1 MGINNT
7 KMGLG
12 LAALGRPEYI
22 NVNNSEVD
30 DKSEEAFKNNAFEVL
45 DQAYKL
51 GVRYFDTA
59 PSYGK
64 GETFLDEWNLK
75 RSYKDVV
82 LGTKWG
88 YTYMADWE
96 LGYAG
101 KHEIKEHSLSK
112 LIEQWQVS
120 KTLLPQLKYYQIHSA
135 TLESGVLLNSDV
147 LVKLSELKR
156 EFGLKIGLTS
166 SGINQSEVLKTA
178 LNIKI
183 DGFELFDS
191 FQVTY
196 NIFEQSAFDILK
208 EVIQNQKTVIIKEAL
223 ANGRVFRNENYPHY
237 LDLYELLKILS
248 KKYNVGVDAIALR
261 YVMDSIEPSIV
272 LSGASATSQLA
283 ANLKAYT
290 FKLSEEEIA
299 LLNEH
304 KVAVSEY
311 WEERAELDW
320 H

>member
-1 MGINNT
+1 MSGNKT
-7 KMGLG
+7 KIGLG

-22 NVNNSEVD
+22 NVNNSVVD
-30 DKSEEAFKNNAFEVL
+30 NKSEKAFKNNAFEVL

-51 GVRYFDTA
+51 GIRYFDTT

-64 GETFLDEWNLK
+64 GEAFLYEWNVK
-75 RSYKDVV
+75 HGYTDVV

-112 LIEQWQVS
+112 LTEQWEVS
-120 KTLLPQLKYYQIHSA
+120 KVLLPQLKYYQIHSA
-135 TLESGVLLNSDV
+135 TLESGVLFNKDV
-147 LVKLSELKR
+147 LVKLSKLKR

-166 SGINQSEVLKTA
+166 SGINQSEVIKTA
-178 LNIKI
+178 LSLEI
-183 DGFELFDS
+183 DGLELFDS

-196 NIFEQSAFDILK
+196 NIFEQSVFNILK
-208 EVIQNQKTVIIKEAL
+208 DAIKKQKTVIIKEAL
-223 ANGRVFRNENYPHY
+223 ANGRVFKNESYPHY
-237 LDLYELLKILS
+237 SDLYELLKTLS
-248 KKYNVGVDAIALR
+248 KKYNVGLDAIALR

-272 LSGASATSQLA
+272 LSGASSKFQLID
-283 ANLKAYT
+283 NLKAYT
-290 FKLSEEEIA
+290 FELSEAEIA
-299 LLNEH
+299 LLTKH
-304 KVAVSEY
+304 KIAVNEY
-311 WEERAELDW
+311 WEERAKLDW